1 VQAQLLNIWHYFV
14 RSNHIALRKSGS
26 LTIDWRLVFLSR
38 RCVWLCICHAFHLL
52 VDLCLGLPI
61 YSELIEG
68 NLTDA
73 VTDIVNGINAVKQ
86 NAPQAAQE
94 AKTATGT

>member
-1 VQAQLLNIWHYFV
+1 MLKLRMKTTNKI
-14 RSNHIALRKSGS
+14 IAVLGVIVTILGITASVASGIGYS
-26 LTIDWRLVFLSR
+26 GIGLTVVGVISIVKGSE
-38 RCVWLCICHAFHLL
+38 
-52 VDLCLGLPI
+52 
-61 YSELIEG
+61 ELIDG

-94 AKTATGT
+94 AKTTTGT

>member
-1 VQAQLLNIWHYFV
+1 MESIKQKILKLTVLCVIVTILGITASVATGGIGLTVVGVISIV
-14 RSNHIALRKSGS
+14 KSS
-26 LTIDWRLVFLSR
+26 E
-38 RCVWLCICHAFHLL
+38 
-52 VDLCLGLPI
+52 
-61 YSELIEG
+61 ELIDG

-73 VTDIVNGINAVKQ
+73 VTSIVNGINSVKQ